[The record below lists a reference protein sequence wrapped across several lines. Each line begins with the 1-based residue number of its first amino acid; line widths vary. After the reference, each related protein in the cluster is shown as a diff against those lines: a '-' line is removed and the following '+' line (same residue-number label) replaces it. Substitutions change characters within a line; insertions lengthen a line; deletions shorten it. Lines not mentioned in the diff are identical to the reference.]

1 MRFREHRKLLSGRMS
16 GRNRAEQLDGG
27 DDTDES
33 SSLAAYSASAG
44 GEGATAATAAAAEA
58 EVEAARKKA
67 KDALPPLRED
77 IGGGEGEGGGEGGV
91 EIEWWDDAFL
101 TKEMRDDKVCM
112 CSYLRKGIHLQGYVL
127 YTGTLRIFVGVSNL
141 RKCRVLRY

>member
-27 DDTDES
+27 DDTAKP

-44 GEGATAATAAAAEA
+44 GEGAAAAATAAAAEA
-58 EVEAARKKA
+58 EVEAAARKEA
-67 KDALPPLRED
+67 KDAVPPLRED
-77 IGGGEGEGGGEGGV
+77 VGGGGEGEGGGEGGV

-101 TKEMRDDKVCM
+101 TKEIRDDKVCM
-112 CSYLRKGIHLQGYVL
+112 CSYTRKGIHLQGYEYVL
-127 YTGTLRIFVGVSNL
+127 CFDTRSTFGGRS
-141 RKCRVLRY
+141 